1 MELYVNYE
9 GRKLPFSIPKGWD
22 LISSQDRPPVP
33 GLPDPLAEIRR
44 ALDEPIGSPRLEEV
58 ARPGME
64 VVVIFDDLQRPTPV
78 HIALPEVMDR
88 LNRAGVPDERIIGIC
103 ALGTHPI
110 PSLRQ
115 LRDKVGEEAFSR
127 LEGRLFPHDPHA
139 PDNVIVGR
147 THRGTLVEVNRYVAS
162 ADLVIGIGECMP
174 HPIAGFGGGCKIAM
188 PGVCSYRSIAD
199 HHFTWMRHRDSR
211 VNLLDG
217 NPFYEEIVD
226 AARLARLSFKLDL
239 IVNDRK
245 EVVKAFAGD
254 PVAEHKEASRYATS
268 LYLVPLPGLADV
280 TITSAFPLEVGV
292 QATKALAM
300 ARFCTRSGGAIVWVA
315 PQKETGSILP
325 LIREMGTPEGA
336 DEFHRRLVQGDIPEH
351 LKAFGISYIM
361 QVVYFKELAERFT
374 VVHVTEGL
382 AADQVEMMGFSYQ
395 RDLQGAI
402 DLLSERFP
410 EAKVAVFPSGGN
422 IIPAVR

>member
-9 GRKLPFSIPKGWD
+9 GKKLSFSIPEGWD

-115 LRDKVGEEAFSR
+115 LRGKVGEEAFSR

-139 PDNVIVGR
+139 SDNVIVGR

-226 AARLARLSFKLDL
+226 AARLVRLSFKLDL

-245 EVVKAFAGD
+245 EVAKAFAGD

-280 TITSAFPLEVGV
+280 TITSAFPLEMGV

-300 ARFCTRSGGAIVWVA
+300 ARFCTRSGGAIVWIA

-351 LKAFGISYIM
+351 LKAFGISYVM
-361 QVVYFKELAERFT
+361 QVVYFKELAERST

-382 AADQVEMMGFSYQ
+382 AADQVEMMGFTYQ

>member
-9 GRKLPFSIPKGWD
+9 GKKLPFSIPEGWD

-88 LNRAGVPDERIIGIC
+88 LNQAGVPDERIIGIC

-226 AARLARLSFKLDL
+226 AARLARLGFKLDL

-315 PQKETGSILP
+315 PQKEAGSILP

-374 VVHVTEGL
+374 MVHVTEGL
-382 AADQVEMMGFSYQ
+382 AADQVEMMGFTYQ

>member
-9 GRKLPFSIPKGWD
+9 GKKLPFSIPEGWD

-88 LNRAGVPDERIIGIC
+88 LNWAGVPDERIIGIC

-226 AARLARLSFKLDL
+226 AARLARLGFKLDL

-315 PQKETGSILP
+315 PQKEAGSILP

-374 VVHVTEGL
+374 MVHVTEGL
-382 AADQVEMMGFSYQ
+382 AADQVEMMGFTYQ

>member
-9 GRKLPFSIPKGWD
+9 GKKLPFSIPEGWD

-88 LNRAGVPDERIIGIC
+88 LNQAGVPDERIIGIC

-188 PGVCSYRSIAD
+188 PGACSYRSIAD

-315 PQKETGSILP
+315 PQKEAGSILP

-374 VVHVTEGL
+374 MVHVTEGL
-382 AADQVEMMGFSYQ
+382 AADQVEMMGFTYQ